1 MNLKKTPILLPC
13 LLLAQMLFLAHHW
26 HAFFLEMFRTPST
39 IGQPL
44 TLALAGSIAILVGL
58 AVSAR
63 LWSGPGMERFAFS
76 ALAHVAALALLHY
89 FIGIATGRL
98 LELATPFF
106 LVISIATGAAA
117 WRQRRTHPSKPSPL
131 NPPFSAWD
139 AASIF
144 ILATLLVP
152 LFFMYIHYDTKYVW
166 ACRAFALGNTPSFS
180 ALAGCAQAYS
190 QKAGP
195 TYPPIWSILLW
206 LGIRDPIFQGR
217 LLAWTLLPL
226 FALFFRARL
235 ARMNASLAPPA
246 LLFLL
251 ATGWVWNGA
260 ATYYADV
267 PLMIFIVTGS
277 LLALGLPRR
286 QYEEGP
292 PTIEKISG
300 ALCLSAGVLMRP
312 DGLYTMAVIGAAT
325 AWARS
330 RRTTSFQAWPFLAA
344 LAVALSWTL
353 WRPAVLNVASLYFS
367 PNGLWHSA
375 GPTSGYALWNL
386 MRVFMYRWQGQW
398 FSHWGVG
405 VAFYLLA
412 GLALWRRHSPAP
424 AQKDSSF
431 FGLVSL
437 LFILAMV
444 FCFAALPFVGDPT
457 VSCLP
462 GGCPGSS

>member
-1 MNLKKTPILLPC
+1 MFWSKLSVEKLDRKGKPVYNNRVSPQGLSTTSGTTSLPGTNYLVSYSQSIRTGLGRYTMHLYPFFVLWGVSTSRDVVAKSYFIKFDIKSAWRALRVPIIRC

-206 LGIRDPIFQGR
+206 LSMLWPALAIYAKRWHDRDKSGW
-217 LLAWTLLPL
+217 WTLITL
-226 FALFFRARL
+226 
-235 ARMNASLAPPA
+235 
-246 LLFLL
+246 
-251 ATGWVWNGA
+251 
-260 ATYYADV
+260 V
-267 PLMIFIVTGS
+267 PLV
-277 LLALGLPRR
+277 
-286 QYEEGP
+286 GP
-292 PTIEKISG
+292 IW
-300 ALCLSAGVLMRP
+300 
-312 DGLYTMAVIGAAT
+312 AT
-325 AWARS
+325 VECG
-330 RRTTSFQAWPFLAA
+330 F
-344 LAVALSWTL
+344 
-353 WRPAVLNVASLYFS
+353 
-367 PNGLWHSA
+367 
-375 GPTSGYALWNL
+375 
-386 MRVFMYRWQGQW
+386 
-398 FSHWGVG
+398 
-405 VAFYLLA
+405 
-412 GLALWRRHSPAP
+412 
-424 AQKDSSF
+424 
-431 FGLVSL
+431 
-437 LFILAMV
+437 
-444 FCFAALPFVGDPT
+444 
-457 VSCLP
+457 LP
-462 GGCPGSS
+462 GTVGQNRFGQPPMKVHRSSVK